1 MNSPALN
8 SFAEVIESRKK
19 EYYDAPQS
27 SNHGLNILFFSKIIL
42 DAQQYT
48 IKLINFLV
56 AKSKFFIKFNGQLNV
71 RQTKVLLRVF
81 EEGIEGFKGGLSAA
95 NYQAISGTSSATATR
110 DLQELVQIQALIK
123 TGELKHTRYF
133 LNV

>member
-8 SFAEVIESRKK
+8 SFAKIIDSRKK
-19 EYYDAPQS
+19 EYYDALQS
-27 SNHGLNILFFSKIIL
+27 SNHGLNILFFSKTML

-56 AKSKFFIKFNGQLNV
+56 AKSKFFIKLNGQLNV

-95 NYQAISGTSSATATR
+95 NYQTISGTSSTTATR
-110 DLQELVQIQALIK
+110 DLQELVQIQALTK

-133 LNV
+133 FNV